1 MSDREVAEKIAQEFI
16 HKHELRIGSGD
27 PQYKALIGLITEALT
42 TAKQELARKFVD
54 VVNEAEA
61 NPPKYDNGMQEHG
74 WNDATIYIIEA
85 LEAVAREEGIEI
97 E

>member
-42 TAKQELARKFVD
+42 TAKQELARKF
-54 VVNEAEA
+54 
-61 NPPKYDNGMQEHG
+61 
-74 WNDATIYIIEA
+74 IEA
-85 LEAVAREEGIEI
+85 VKAEHLEEPVTGGPDAAYDIAIEHATEALKAVAKQEGIEI

>member
-1 MSDREVAEKIAQEFI
+1 MSDREVAEKIIYDTAL
-16 HKHELRIGSGD
+16 ELGCELSNR
-27 PQYKALIGLITEALT
+27 LIKKLSTNFESART